1 MAFGGTAGN
10 TSDTEADTRLAERIR
25 QMIREKGSGDGGSRQ
40 RLFRAKAEACVES
53 ARRAKSRNEKLA
65 FVDLADGW
73 FQLARQQASIERLAK
88 EAGRA
93 S

>member
-10 TSDTEADTRLAERIR
+10 TSDTEADIRLAERIHR
-25 QMIREKGSGDGGSRQ
+25 MIREQGSAEGGGRQ

-53 ARRAKSRNEKLA
+53 ARRAKSRTEKLA
-65 FVDLADGW
+65 FVDMADGW

-93 S
+93 H

>member
-1 MAFGGTAGN
+1 MAFGGIPSN
-10 TSDTEADTRLAERIR
+10 SSDTEADVRLAERIR
-25 QMIREKGSGDGGSRQ
+25 RLVREQGSPDGGGRQ

-53 ARRAKSRNEKLA
+53 ARRAKSRTEKLA
-65 FVDLADGW
+65 FVDMADGW

-93 S
+93 P